1 MYIIKVS
8 SVLQEIGVKIKI
20 DGQDNIFRGS
30 IGPFASDN
38 LGAHCIGG
46 FIEGFNAFR
55 VCRVCMGTNND
66 IQTKVSI
73 ILQHYTCH
81 QFQDNL

>member
-1 MYIIKVS
+1 MQLHKKGFTYVYIIKVS
-8 SVLQEIGVKIKI
+8 SVLHEIGVKIKI
-20 DGQDNIFRGS
+20 DEQDNIFRGS

-66 IQTKVSI
+66 IQTKVRI
-73 ILQHYTCH
+73 TL
-81 QFQDNL
+81 